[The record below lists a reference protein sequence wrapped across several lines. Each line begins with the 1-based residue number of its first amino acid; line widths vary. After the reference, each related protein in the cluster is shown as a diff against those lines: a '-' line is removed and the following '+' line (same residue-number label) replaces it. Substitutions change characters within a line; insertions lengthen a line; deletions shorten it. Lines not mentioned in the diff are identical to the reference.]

1 MPKIIAFGT
10 LIMACGLSTLAAQAQ
25 VQEWKPKMILFHVT
39 SVQRADDPVACKSGK
54 CNVVRYKVEG
64 YADIQQGATTTE
76 YVITC
81 DEHVTSRPL
90 PHRDNVCARFHAGN
104 AYTAQLLSDSVSFP
118 YSMLNKD
125 FETDYNI
132 VSEREM
138 ARAPE
143 QPEVT
148 KAPEKREA
156 TRGPEQPV
164 SVKGLEQMASKA
176 GN

>member
-1 MPKIIAFGT
+1 MSKIIAFVVV
-10 LIMACGLSTLAAQAQ
+10 IMACSLSTLRAQ